1 MVSLNNELILICKLR
16 KKLLGTAANFTA
28 YINGKGDPG
37 GKSEDI
43 LGIFGSL

>member
-1 MVSLNNELILICKLR
+1 MVSLNNELILIRMLR

-28 YINGKGDPG
+28 YINGKGEPG
-37 GKSEDI
+37 GKSEGF